1 MASCSFAWQCCPSN
15 HLELVAPVSN
25 SKFRLPPCYA
35 QFFSNDG
42 CSNLCYRSSHA
53 GGFHKPSKLQREML
67 LSGSLDKLQ
76 LLSGNASRMR
86 KRKAVSA
93 QARQKGDPLKVMIAG
108 APASGKGTQC
118 ELILQKHGLIHISAG
133 DLLRAEIAA
142 GTQNGKMAEEYMSN
156 GQLVPPEIVVT
167 LVKDRLA
174 QPDVQEKG
182 WLLDGYPRS
191 LSQAVALE
199 TAGIRPDIFIFLDVP
214 DEIIVERVVGRRLDP
229 VTGKIYHLKFS
240 PPEKEDIAARLT
252 QRFDDTE
259 TKVKLRLQTH
269 SQNVDGVLATYSDV
283 IKKVDG
289 NRPKKVVFHDIDSLL
304 SDLVEEPPEASVYVA
319 ATCN

>member
-1 MASCSFAWQCCPSN
+1 MAACPFAWQCCPSN
-15 HLELVAPVSN
+15 HLELVAPVSC
-25 SKFRLPPCYA
+25 SQFRLPSRHA
-35 QFFSNDG
+35 RFFCNDG
-42 CSNLCYRSSHA
+42 CSTLCCRPSHA
-53 GGFHKPSKLQREML
+53 GGFLKPSKLQIA
-67 LSGSLDKLQ
+67 G
-76 LLSGNASRMR
+76 GASRIR
-86 KRKAVSA
+86 KCKLVSV
-93 QARQKGDPLKVMIAG
+93 QARQKWDPLKVMISG

-174 QPDVQEKG
+174 QLDVQEKG

-240 PPEKEDIAARLT
+240 PPENEDIAARLS

-259 TKVKLRLQTH
+259 AKVKLRLQTD
-269 SQNVDGVLATYSDV
+269 SRNVEGVLATYSNV
-283 IKKVDG
+283 LKKVDG
-289 NRPKKVVFHDIDSLL
+289 GRPKEVVFHDIENLL
-304 SDLVEEPPEASVYVA
+304 SDLVEEPQEVSAYVA